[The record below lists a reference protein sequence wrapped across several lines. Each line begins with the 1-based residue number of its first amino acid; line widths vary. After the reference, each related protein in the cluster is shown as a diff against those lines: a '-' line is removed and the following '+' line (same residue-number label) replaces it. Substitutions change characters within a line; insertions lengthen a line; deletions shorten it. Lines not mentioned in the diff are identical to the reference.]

1 VVLFVLVSLSRTL
14 PAQTQIPLANGNF
27 EEGLKGWTLSASNPA
42 VARVIPEAASLGSKG
57 LRIQSTKDCPSFN
70 LTSSPVPAS
79 AGKTYS
85 VEFWSDGGGENPPG
99 TTVDN
104 IAVKLVF
111 KDASGKELAPTEAK
125 PFLRQR
131 LVAHPYC
138 GPMVRK
144 FQLAAVAPEGTVS
157 QTVQIEVAAKQ
168 DPTHPVDLDDFL
180 LKELSDVEPPPLA
193 AGQGHP
199 IPPFDPERVKALEKD
214 VAANPYRG
222 KTPPRI
228 VLKLDDL
235 GPAKNGKVPDRWL
248 KAADY
253 AKAHKIKVSMGIIA
267 KGMAAEAPEFFQWV
281 KDRNAEGSIEFWN
294 HGWDHGSRQDGTGG
308 QIIQEFNGESYEYQK
323 KHMTDS
329 NQLAREKLG
338 FPFVSFGA
346 PFNATDA
353 NTIKVLQEDP
363 DIKVWIYGDAKNP
376 AGKVVLTRDN
386 IGIEYPTLLPSYADF
401 LENYAH
407 NRGGGLHTMQGHAG
421 GWGDDRWEQ
430 FVKVVDFLIA
440 QKAEF
445 LLPKD
450 FIKNPPGPVTVR

>member
-1 VVLFVLVSLSRTL
+1 MLNVNMLAVSRLFGGTDDAAALGCEDWTADGSG
-14 PAQTQIPLANGNF
+14 QINA
-27 EEGLKGWTLSASNPA
+27 
-42 VARVIPEAASLGSKG
+42 
-57 LRIQSTKDCPSFN
+57 
-70 LTSSPVPAS
+70 PVPAT

-85 VEFWSDGGGENPPG
+85 VEFWSDGGGENPAG

-104 IAVKLVF
+104 VAVKLVF
-111 KDASGKELAPTEAK
+111 KDASGKELTPIEAK
-125 PFLRQR
+125 PFLR
-131 LVAHPYC
+131 LKPVAHPYA

-144 FQLAAVAPEGTVS
+144 FQMAAVAPEGAVS
-157 QTVQIEVAAKQ
+157 QAVQIDVVARQ
-168 DPTHPVDLDDFL
+168 EPNHPVDLDDFL

-199 IPPFDPERVKALEKD
+199 IPPFDPERVKALEAD

-222 KTPPRI
+222 TTPPRI

-235 GPAKNGKVPDRWL
+235 GPKNGKVHPNWL
-248 KAADY
+248 RVADY

-267 KGMAAEAPEFFQWV
+267 SGMAVDAPEFFQWV
-281 KDRNAEGSIEFWN
+281 KERNAEGSIEFWN
-294 HGWDHGSRQDGTGG
+294 HGWDHGARPDPANAGKQ
-308 QIIQEFNGESYEYQK
+308 IQEFNGESYDYQK

-353 NTIKVLQEDP
+353 NTNKVLQEDP
-363 DIKVWIYGDAKNP
+363 DIKVWMYGDAKNP
-376 AGKVVLTRDN
+376 AGKVILTRDT

-401 LENYAH
+401 LEAYAH
-407 NRGGGLHTMQGHAG
+407 NRGAGLHTMQGHPG
-421 GWGDDRWEQ
+421 GWGEDRWGQ
-430 FVKVVDFLIA
+430 FVKEVDFLIA

-450 FIKNPPGPVTVR
+450 FIKNPPGAVR